1 MAHQTMAEIEEKQQ
15 NLKSMQ
21 DTLKEVE
28 MSVDQLSSDAD
39 SRLERESDGPDALV
53 RAEKVKLERL
63 EVRLR

>member
-1 MAHQTMAEIEEKQQ
+1 MAHQTMAEIEDKQQ

-39 SRLERESDGPDALV
+39 SRLERESDSLDALV
-53 RAEKVKLERL
+53 RTEKVKLKRI